1 MDKIKLEVLTS
12 QLVLAITYVPI
23 MLLTLVYYGQYTN
36 DDTSWMFDIDNKTL
50 DQLIM
55 MTYSLT
61 LIFYVI
67 KVLIMIL
74 SK

>member
-36 DDTSWMFDIDNKTL
+36 DDTSWMFDIDNQTL
-50 DQLIM
+50 DDLIM
-55 MTYSLT
+55 MTYSFT
-61 LIFYVI
+61 LILYVI

>member
-23 MLLTLVYYGQYTN
+23 MLLTLVYYGRYTN

>member
-23 MLLTLVYYGQYTN
+23 MLLTLVYYGRYTN
-36 DDTSWMFDIDNKTL
+36 DDTSWMFDIDNQTL
-50 DQLIM
+50 DDLIM
-55 MTYSLT
+55 MTYSFT
-61 LIFYVI
+61 LILYVI